1 VEYEFN
7 TEGTWM
13 FNGSL
18 MWRAAKVICW
28 LGIIDI
34 TVMETFHVMVIFAL
48 SVWLQD
54 C

>member
-7 TEGTWM
+7 TVGTWV

-18 MWRAAKVICW
+18 MWRAAKVLWW
-28 LGIIDI
+28 LGLIDI
-34 TVMETFHVMVIFAL
+34 TVVETFHMMVIFPLGA
-48 SVWLQD
+48 WLQD